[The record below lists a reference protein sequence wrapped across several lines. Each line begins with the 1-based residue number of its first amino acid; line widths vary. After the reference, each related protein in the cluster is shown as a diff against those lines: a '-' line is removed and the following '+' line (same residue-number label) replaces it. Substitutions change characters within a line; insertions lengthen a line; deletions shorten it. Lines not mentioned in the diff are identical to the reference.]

1 MLGSGTSRQSDE
13 TKKDAV
19 PVRNV
24 YIPPL
29 HVLVSTMGLGAERA
43 LAARAYIAY
52 GDLLPV
58 DSVTLYHTISA
69 F

>member
-1 MLGSGTSRQSDE
+1 MVQDWHRYRRGVGGGNAAPCSAGTSRQSDE
-13 TKKDAV
+13 TKKDVV

-43 LAARAYIAY
+43 LAARPI
-52 GDLLPV
+52 V
-58 DSVTLYHTISA
+58 
-69 F
+69 

>member
-43 LAARAYIAY
+43 LAARAYICSEVY
-52 GDLLPV
+52 
-58 DSVTLYHTISA
+58 YR
-69 F
+69 

>member
-43 LAARAYIAY
+43 LAARAYI
-52 GDLLPV
+52 LLYPRFRFRY
-58 DSVTLYHTISA
+58 VTGPR
-69 F
+69 